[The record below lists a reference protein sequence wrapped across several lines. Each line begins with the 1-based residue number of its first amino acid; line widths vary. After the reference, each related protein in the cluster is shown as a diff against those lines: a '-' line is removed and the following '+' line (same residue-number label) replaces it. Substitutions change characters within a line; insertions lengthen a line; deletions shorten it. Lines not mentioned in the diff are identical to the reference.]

1 MVGGSLWILQLLPPL
16 KLLTMILL
24 KGGLNAKKIK
34 SNQINVYI
42 YPGCDFLVIF
52 FKIILLNLNLE
63 ILKRFEYNL

>member
-52 FKIILLNLNLE
+52 F
-63 ILKRFEYNL
+63 